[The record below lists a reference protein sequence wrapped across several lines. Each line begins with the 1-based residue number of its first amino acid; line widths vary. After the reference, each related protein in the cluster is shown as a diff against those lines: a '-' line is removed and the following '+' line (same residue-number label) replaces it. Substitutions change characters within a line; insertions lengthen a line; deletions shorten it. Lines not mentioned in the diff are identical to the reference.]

1 MDAPESPGGE
11 LTFLFSDIEGST
23 VLLERLGPDR
33 WTPILARHRELLRAA
48 WTAYGGSERSTE
60 GDSFF
65 VVFRDPAGAIG
76 AAAAAQRAIAAEAWP
91 DGIELRVRM
100 GIHAGHAI
108 LDPDGSYVGH
118 DVHRAARITGAA
130 NGGQVLVS
138 EATVGRAAGRLPPGI
153 AVRPLGEHR
162 LKDLRPERLSML
174 LVDGAPAVETPIRSL
189 DARPNNLPTQLTTFV
204 GRERELEETRD
215 LLGRARLLTITGP
228 GGTGKTRLALQLAA
242 SVADLFPDGTWFVPL
257 ATIRDPDLVL
267 PAIARAMAVTE
278 NPVRGPVEVL
288 VAELAGKRALLV
300 LDNLEQVLAASPH
313 LAALLR
319 ELPLLR
325 AVVTSRAP
333 LRVAGEQEYPL
344 HGLPVPVDVTGLS
357 PIERATLADAARR
370 RDAAN
375 VAGFEAVRLF
385 LARASAVRPGFA
397 LTEANAEDV
406 AGIVAHLG
414 GIPLA
419 IELAAARMRFLTPAA
434 IRARLDGRLDLPGTA
449 MLDVPERQQTL
460 RAAIAWSHELLDPPA
475 QRLFARLGAFAGGFD
490 LECAEAVCGPAAEL
504 GGEVLDTLS
513 ALVDHSLVRADEA
526 GDEPRF
532 GMLEP
537 IREYAVERLAAS
549 DEEAAV
555 RERHARSMLALAT
568 RAEPE
573 LAGPDQRRWLDRLE
587 LEHANLR
594 AALDWAEELGDAPV
608 ALGLAVRV
616 WRFWQKR
623 GHLREART
631 RVERLLARPWA
642 SDPTPLRGDLL
653 EVAGGIAYWHG
664 EPRAA
669 EPYYEESLAI
679 RRASGDSG
687 AVANACYNLS
697 FCFIVGGMHDE
708 AARTR
713 ALALLEES
721 LERYRELND
730 DRGTANAL
738 WGIGC
743 ARYFINDNEGAV
755 APLEESLA
763 LYRKVGDRTQEGW
776 ALHQL
781 GSSHLKLGH
790 LDTARDLLRDGL
802 RLFRD
807 AGDLAGVTVILDD
820 ISASAVADGDLV
832 RAARLHG
839 LARRLQQTSGT
850 DLARFI
856 EEAFEERSRRSARQV
871 MTAEDLARHAAE
883 GRAMT
888 LDDGVRYALGEWA
901 PEA

>member
-1 MDAPESPGGE
+1 MDAAESPAGD

-33 WTPILARHRELLRAA
+33 WTPILSRHRELLRAA
-48 WTAYGGSERSTE
+48 WTAHGGSERSTE

-65 VVFRDPAGAIG
+65 VVFPDPAGAIG
-76 AAAAAQRAIAAEAWP
+76 AAAAAQRALAAEPWP
-91 DGIELRVRM
+91 DALDLRVRM
-100 GIHAGHAI
+100 GIHAGHAV

-138 EATVGRAAGRLPPGI
+138 EATAERAIGRFPPGV
-153 AVRPLGEHR
+153 ALRPLGEHR
-162 LKDLRPERLSML
+162 LKDLRPERLAL
-174 LVDGAPAVETPIRSL
+174 LVIEGVPAIDTAIRSL

-204 GRERELEETRD
+204 GRERELDEARD
-215 LLGRARLLTITGP
+215 LLGRTRLLTITGP
-228 GGTGKTRLALQLAA
+228 GGTGKTRLSLQLAA
-242 SVADLFPDGTWFVPL
+242 SVADRFPDGTWFVPL
-257 ATIRDPDLVL
+257 ATIRDPELLL
-267 PAIARAMAVTE
+267 PAIARAMDVTE

-300 LDNLEQVLAASPH
+300 LDNLEQVLAGVRHVAE
-313 LAALLR
+313 LLR
-319 ELPLLR
+319 ELPLLHVL
-325 AVVTSRAP
+325 ATSRAP
-333 LRVAGEQEYPL
+333 LRIAGEQEYPL
-344 HGLPVPVDVTGLS
+344 HGLPIPIDVTGLS
-357 PIERATLADAARR
+357 PIERATFADTAPRR
-370 RDAAN
+370 PVTD
-375 VAGFEAVRLF
+375 VIGFEAVRLF
-385 LARASAVRPGFA
+385 LARASAVKPGFQ
-397 LTEANAEDV
+397 LTEANADDI

-419 IELAAARMRFLTPAA
+419 IELAAARIRFLTPAA

-460 RAAIAWSHELLDPPA
+460 RAAIAWSYELLDPPV
-475 QRLFARLGAFAGGFD
+475 RRMFTRLGAFAGGFD
-490 LECAEAVCGPAAEL
+490 LECAERVCGPASEL
-504 GGEVLDTLS
+504 GGDVLDALS
-513 ALVDHSLVRADEA
+513 SLVDHSLVLADEA

-532 GMLEP
+532 AMLEP
-537 IREYAVERLAAS
+537 IREFAVEQLAAS
-549 DEEAAV
+549 GEEATT
-555 RERHARSMLALAT
+555 RDRHARAMLELAA

-573 LAGPDQRRWLDRLE
+573 LAGPAQRRWLDRLE
-587 LEHANLR
+587 LDHANLR
-594 AALDWAEELGDAPV
+594 AAIDWAEGHGDAPV

-631 RVERLLARPWA
+631 RVERLLAEPWA
-642 SDPTPLRGDLL
+642 AEPTTLRGDLL

-669 EPYYEESLAI
+669 EPFYEECLAI
-679 RRASGDSG
+679 RRASGDS
-687 AVANACYNLS
+687 AAIAHACYNLS
-697 FCFIVGGMHDE
+697 FCFIVGGMHD
-708 AARTR
+708 ATGRTR
-713 ALALLEES
+713 ALTLLEEA
-721 LERYRELND
+721 LERYRALDD

-743 ARYFINDNEGAV
+743 ARYFLNDNEGAIV
-755 APLEESLA
+755 PLEESLE

-781 GSSHLKLGH
+781 GSAKLKLGEH
-790 LDTARDLLRDGL
+790 EAARTMLRDGL
-802 RLFRD
+802 RLFRE

-820 ISASAVADGDLV
+820 LSASAVADEDLV
-832 RAARLHG
+832 RGARLHG

-850 DLARFI
+850 DLARYI
-856 EEAFEERSRRSARQV
+856 EEAFEEQSRRSARQV
-871 MTAEDLARHAAE
+871 MSAEELARHAAE

-888 LDDGVRYALGEWA
+888 LDDGVRYALGEWQ